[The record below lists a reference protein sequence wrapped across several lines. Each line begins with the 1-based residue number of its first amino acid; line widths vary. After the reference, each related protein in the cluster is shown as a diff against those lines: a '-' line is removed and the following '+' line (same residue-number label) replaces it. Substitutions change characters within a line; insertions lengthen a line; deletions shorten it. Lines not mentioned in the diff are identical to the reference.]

1 MLTDLQGQ
9 IERITY
15 TNDENGYTIA
25 KVKVYGR
32 RDLVT
37 VVGNFMAPMPGEI
50 LKMQGE
56 WANHPKFGEQFKVVH
71 YKSLVPAS
79 VAGIEKYLG
88 SGLIKGI
95 GPVMAKRIVKKFG
108 KETLDVIEQEI
119 EKLSEVD
126 GIGKKRIEMVRKA
139 WADQKEIRQVML
151 FLQSHGVSSAMPP
164 RFSRPTATNPSR
176 WFRKIPTA
184 WPRISLASAF
194 LPRTGLP
201 KS

>member
-1 MLTDLQGQ
+1 MLVDLQGQ

-15 TNDENGYTIA
+15 TNEETGYTIA

-56 WANHPKFGEQFKVVH
+56 WANHPKFGEQFKVVR

-88 SGLIKGI
+88 SGLTKGI
-95 GPVMAKRIVKKFG
+95 GPVMAKRIVKKFE
-108 KETLDVIEQEI
+108 KETLYHRHLKISSPQLPGQDMRIRSTIILILLKNARSWQDI
-119 EKLSEVD
+119 SNIHGDLSK
-126 GIGKKRIEMVRKA
+126 GTTNRILIRPIGFQIYR
-139 WADQKEIRQVML
+139 L
-151 FLQSHGVSSAMPP
+151 
-164 RFSRPTATNPSR
+164 
-176 WFRKIPTA
+176 
-184 WPRISLASAF
+184 
-194 LPRTGLP
+194 
-201 KS
+201 KSWMIK

>member
-25 KVKVYGR
+25 KVKVYDR

-56 WANHPKFGEQFKVVH
+56 WAHHPKFGEQFKVVH

-95 GPVMAKRIVKKFG
+95 GPVMAKRIVTPSVK
-108 KETLDVIEQEI
+108 
-119 EKLSEVD
+119 
-126 GIGKKRIEMVRKA
+126 
-139 WADQKEIRQVML
+139 
-151 FLQSHGVSSAMPP
+151 P
-164 RFSRPTATNPSR
+164 SRPATN
-176 WFRKIPTA
+176 
-184 WPRISLASAF
+184 
-194 LPRTGLP
+194 
-201 KS
+201 

>member
-15 TNDENGYTIA
+15 SNEENGYTIA

-71 YKSLVPAS
+71 YRNGNVGPGLYRSDHTRIFFILIKMIW
-79 VAGIEKYLG
+79 GIFN
-88 SGLIKGI
+88 SGL
-95 GPVMAKRIVKKFG
+95 
-108 KETLDVIEQEI
+108 
-119 EKLSEVD
+119 
-126 GIGKKRIEMVRKA
+126 
-139 WADQKEIRQVML
+139 
-151 FLQSHGVSSAMPP
+151 
-164 RFSRPTATNPSR
+164 
-176 WFRKIPTA
+176 
-184 WPRISLASAF
+184 
-194 LPRTGLP
+194 
-201 KS
+201 